1 MANSYRKGAQGQ
13 VRLIYLSF
21 PFVLALSLFGTAT
34 MKPCIDR
41 VQNEARQ
48 STIVAFFLAIF
59 FFKTGIMKTGIDRVR
74 NEARQSTTN
83 FFIYAF

>member
-59 FFKTGIMKTGIDRVR
+59 FFKNRH
-74 NEARQSTTN
+74 NENTHRQGAQRGKAE
-83 FFIYAF
+83 YD